1 MKLSHT
7 LLGVHLPGD
16 TVWHRLGV
24 GWKYLV
30 FLALVLPALVAPSP
44 WLIVALLGV
53 ATLLLAWARVPLR
66 LALGVPWPLAVMLG
80 ALAAYHVLTG
90 RPQTAVAV
98 LGTTA
103 LALYAGRL
111 ILFTTPLPVL
121 IDALVAAV
129 RPLRVLGVRPER
141 FGLAVGVLIRSIP
154 FLASSFEQTRDA
166 VRARG
171 LDPHPAT
178 TLTPV
183 AISAVAY
190 ARRTGEALTA
200 RGLGDDD

>member
-1 MKLSHT
+1 MRLSRT
-7 LLGVHLPGD
+7 LLGVYLPGD
-16 TVWHRLGV
+16 TIWHRLGV
-24 GWKYLV
+24 GRKYLV
-30 FLALVLPALVAPSP
+30 FLALLLPALIVPRP
-44 WLIVALLGV
+44 WLIAALLVV
-53 ATLLLAWARVPLR
+53 AGLLLLAARVPVR
-66 LALGVPWPLAVMLG
+66 LALGLPWPLAVVLG
-80 ALAAYHVLTG
+80 ALALYHVLTG
-90 RPQTAVAV
+90 HPETAAAV
-98 LGTTA
+98 LGTTL

-121 IDALVAAV
+121 IDALVAAA
-129 RPLRVLGVRPER
+129 RPLRRLGARPER
-141 FGLAVGVLIRSIP
+141 FGLAVAVLIRSIP

-171 LDPHPAT
+171 LERNLAT
-178 TLTPV
+178 TVTPI